1 MSKKFWE
8 IIQTIDLETNEIFKA
23 TIIVSIASFLTSLI
37 KFR

>member
-23 TIIVSIASFLTSLI
+23 TIIVSIASLLTSLI